1 MSDVTESFILQK
13 TNFILTKTGFVGI
26 AFQNEV
32 IFGCFESEI
41 TIKNFELIRS
51 NFKSDGFKITIH

>member
-1 MSDVTESFILQK
+1 MNDVREFFILQK

-26 AFQNEV
+26 TFQNEV

-41 TIKNFELIRS
+41 TRKNFELISS
-51 NFKSDGFKITIH
+51 NFKSDGSKITIH